1 MEYSKLNL
9 VLLIL
14 SVLQI
19 LAGIYPIAQVREPYS
34 AIAYLGQ
41 RLNLPKLLRL
51 QQPECNTHQQG
62 LEESEW
68 SAMDICEG
76 NQNTTTL
83 FDNILNFEVLSCILD
98 SNLSRL
104 GKDHM

>member
-1 MEYSKLNL
+1 MRYFKVNL

-14 SVLQI
+14 SVIQI

-41 RLNLPKLLRL
+41 RLNLPNLLRL
-51 QQPECNTHQQG
+51 QQPECNTHQRG
-62 LEESEW
+62 LGETEW

-76 NQNTTTL
+76 NQYK
-83 FDNILNFEVLSCILD
+83 ILNFKVLSCILD
-98 SNLSRL
+98 SN
-104 GKDHM
+104 

>member
-1 MEYSKLNL
+1 MEYFKVNL

-51 QQPECNTHQQG
+51 QQPKCNTHQQSLG
-62 LEESEW
+62 ESEW

-76 NQNTTTL
+76 NQN
-83 FDNILNFEVLSCILD
+83 NILNFEVLSCILD
-98 SNLSRL
+98 SN
-104 GKDHM
+104 

>member
-1 MEYSKLNL
+1 MEYFKVNL

-51 QQPECNTHQQG
+51 QQPECNTHQQCLG
-62 LEESEW
+62 ESEW

-76 NQNTTTL
+76 NQN
-83 FDNILNFEVLSCILD
+83 NILNFEVLSCILD
-98 SNLSRL
+98 SN
-104 GKDHM
+104 